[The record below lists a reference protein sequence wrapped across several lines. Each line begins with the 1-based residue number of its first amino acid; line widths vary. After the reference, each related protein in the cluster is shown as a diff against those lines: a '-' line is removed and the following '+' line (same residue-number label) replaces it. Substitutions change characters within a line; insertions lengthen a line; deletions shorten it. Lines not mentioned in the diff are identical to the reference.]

1 MNYPCN
7 CLFKF
12 LFAIKHKRF
21 KHYNNRKFFFNGIN
35 FPLFY
40 VKSVEA
46 L

>member
-21 KHYNNRKFFFNGIN
+21 KHYNNRNFFLMELISICFM
-35 FPLFY
+35 
-40 VKSVEA
+40 
-46 L
+46 